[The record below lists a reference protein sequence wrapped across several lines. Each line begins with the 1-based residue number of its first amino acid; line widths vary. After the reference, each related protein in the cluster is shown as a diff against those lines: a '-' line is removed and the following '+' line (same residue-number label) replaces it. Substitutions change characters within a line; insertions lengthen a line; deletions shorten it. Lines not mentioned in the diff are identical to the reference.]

1 MKKIIIIG
9 GGIGGL
15 CTAIALQQHGFE
27 VKIYEKV
34 NKLGEV
40 GAGLTLWAN
49 AIKIL
54 RKLGVADLVT
64 SIGAEIEHSKLLT
77 SRGEVLSAAGIEH
90 LKKSLGEPV
99 VGIHRAALHDIL
111 MHAIEPNTLRLG
123 MPFIRYEQKDD
134 LVTAYFENGHT
145 DSADLLIGADGIHSA
160 VRKQMMPNLRLRYS
174 GCSAWRGVVETES
187 ASALGL
193 TSESWGRGQRFGI
206 VRVDQ
211 RRVYWFATNNQ
222 PAGEQL
228 SGEERKAK
236 LLRLFQDWHTPI
248 RDLLEE
254 TSSDVILQNDLYDI
268 PPFAPW
274 TQGRVTL
281 LGDAAHPTTPN
292 MGQGAC
298 MAIES
303 AYVLSRCLKEQ
314 PSPQSAL
321 RRYEVQRHPR
331 TAWIT
336 NTSWQIGTVAQWQNP
351 ILCALRNFV
360 FRMIPAK
367 LTQLGLRRAA
377 DYDVTSA

>member
-1 MKKIIIIG
+1 MKKVIIIG

-15 CTAIALQQHGFE
+15 CTAVALQQYGFE

-40 GAGLTLWAN
+40 GAGLILWAN
-49 AIKIL
+49 AMKVL
-54 RKLGVADLVT
+54 RKLGIADLVIST
-64 SIGAEIEHSKLLT
+64 GAEIEHSKLLT

-111 MHAIEPNTLRLG
+111 IQAIEPNTLMLG
-123 MPFIRYEQKDD
+123 MPFIRFEQNDD
-134 LVTAYFENGHT
+134 QVTAYFEKGHT
-145 DSADLLIGADGIHSA
+145 DSADLLIGADGIHSLA
-160 VRKQMMPNLRLRYS
+160 RKQMMPNLRLRYA
-174 GCSAWRGVVETES
+174 GCSAWRGVVETTS

-206 VRVDQ
+206 VRVDK

-236 LLRLFQDWHTPI
+236 LLRLFQGWHTPI

-254 TSSDVILQNDLYDI
+254 TPSGMILQNDLYDI
-268 PPFAPW
+268 LPFSSW
-274 TQGRVTL
+274 TQNRVTL

-303 AYVLSRCLKEQ
+303 AYVLARSLKEEADYR
-314 PSPQSAL
+314 SAL
-321 RRYEVQRHPR
+321 RRYEGERHER
-331 TAWIT
+331 TAWVT
-336 NTSWQIGTVAQWQNP
+336 NTSWSIGKGVQIANP
-351 ILCALRNFV
+351 LLCTLRNFV
-360 FRMIPAK
+360 LRIAPAK
-367 LTQLGLRRAA
+367 LTQLGLRRAT
-377 DYDVTSA
+377 DYDVTSL